1 MMRHMNAKTSARSAR
16 RGITII
22 EVMIVVTGVAML
34 LGLCAVSI
42 QVLMKL
48 NADVQ
53 GRYSAAV
60 ALERLARQLR
70 DDAHASETAQMT
82 VDDKKA
88 GKPAG
93 LRLVFEPNHDVDY
106 ASGDGGVVRTETRA
120 GKAVRHE
127 KFALAR
133 GAGVKFELRDE
144 GSRRLVALVMTRPA
158 GKSQTE
164 PPRPL
169 EVVALQGKD
178 RLEQP
183 GKQGGKPQ

>member
-1 MMRHMNAKTSARSAR
+1 MMRRMAANTSARSRR

-22 EVMIVVTGVAML
+22 EVLIVVTGVAML

-53 GRYSAAV
+53 GRYGAAV

-70 DDAHASETAQMT
+70 NDAHASETAEMA
-82 VDDKKA
+82 VDEKKA
-88 GKPAG
+88 GKAAD
-93 LRLVFEPNHDVDY
+93 LRLAFEPNHVVVY
-106 ASGDGGVVRTETRA
+106 ESGDGGVFRIETRA

-127 KFALAR
+127 KYALAR
-133 GAGVKFELRDE
+133 DVGARFELRVE
-144 GSRRLVALVMTRPA
+144 GSRRLVALVLARLV

-164 PPRPL
+164 PPQPL

-178 RLEQP
+178 RPGPP
-183 GKQGGKPQ
+183 GKQGGKP

>member
-1 MMRHMNAKTSARSAR
+1 MRRPSANTPVKPAS

-22 EVMIVVTGVAML
+22 EVLIVVTAVSML

-48 NADVQ
+48 NGDVQ
-53 GRYSAAV
+53 GRYGAAV
-60 ALERLARQLR
+60 ALERLGRQLR
-70 DDAHASETAQMT
+70 DDAHASETAQIT
-82 VDDKKA
+82 VDLKKP

-93 LRLVFEPNHDVDY
+93 LRLVLAPEHLVVY
-106 ASGDGGVVRTETRA
+106 ESGDGGVVRTELRA
-120 GKAVRHE
+120 DKVVRHE
-127 KFALAR
+127 KYALAR
-133 GAGVKFELRDE
+133 GAGVRFELRDE
-144 GSRRLVALVMTRPA
+144 GSRRLVAIVLTRPA

-178 RLEQP
+178 RVGSL
-183 GKQGGKPQ
+183 GKKGGMPQ